1 MVVNEEI
8 NDSKDSI
15 HSSLSESIIEH
26 LFVGKILE
34 TLWIKNLFEVEV
46 LKPQV
51 DDAGYD
57 LVIDCNSSQDKNHS
71 SIRYIQLKSS
81 RSNAKTARVNVSLKL
96 TKKPNWCVIWI
107 IFEQTETTL
116 ELKHFRIFPDPDKPH
131 PNLKDDSITFKK
143 AKHTKGNSI
152 GDKAVRPE
160 HRVVPKKE
168 FKTMNSIKEVVD
180 WLFTKAQ
187 SKDVF

>member
-8 NDSKDSI
+8 INSKDST
-15 HSSLSESIIEH
+15 HSSLRESIIEH
-26 LFVGKILE
+26 LIVGKILE

-57 LVIDCNSSQDKNHS
+57 LAIDCKSSQDKNHS

-107 IFEQTETTL
+107 IFEQT
-116 ELKHFRIFPDPDKPH
+116 
-131 PNLKDDSITFKK
+131 
-143 AKHTKGNSI
+143 KGNSI

-168 FKTMNSIKEVVD
+168 FKTMNSTKEVVD

-187 SKDVF
+187 RKDEF

>member
-1 MVVNEEI
+1 
-8 NDSKDSI
+8 
-15 HSSLSESIIEH
+15 
-26 LFVGKILE
+26 
-34 TLWIKNLFEVEV
+34 
-46 LKPQV
+46 
-51 DDAGYD
+51 
-57 LVIDCNSSQDKNHS
+57 
-71 SIRYIQLKSS
+71 LKSS